1 MGVGREAEVCP
12 RCHPRQAQEF
22 RTNLTMAPKEQ
33 MLELYQFGQISPVEN
48 PSDQSFVYGTEM
60 PLTPTLISL
69 APRQLPAGGFGVPAV
84 PCTRCTP
91 CGWRGGKEHFWGMF
105 PSSEGFQGKDGA
117 SAPWGPGD
125 WGWMSGAALAPTSS
139 RGVLGV
145 LVVQGAPGWSGIFHQ
160 PPARAH
166 PQSRLLLLGAVPSL
180 GFIFAAAPH
189 FGLVPCPF
197 SGLVLLLCFCHD
209 KNSRGGAKIALR
221 RLNMQMLPACPGA
234 SSVSAGPLGAL
245 HCC

>member
-1 MGVGREAEVCP
+1 MGLDV
-12 RCHPRQAQEF
+12 
-22 RTNLTMAPKEQ
+22 
-33 MLELYQFGQISPVEN
+33 
-48 PSDQSFVYGTEM
+48 
-60 PLTPTLISL
+60 
-69 APRQLPAGGFGVPAV
+69 
-84 PCTRCTP
+84 
-91 CGWRGGKEHFWGMF
+91 
-105 PSSEGFQGKDGA
+105 
-117 SAPWGPGD
+117 
-125 WGWMSGAALAPTSS
+125 AA

-145 LVVQGAPGWSGIFHQ
+145 LVVQGAPGGSGIFHQ

-166 PQSRLLLLGAVPSL
+166 PQSRLLLLDAVPSL
-180 GFIFAAAPH
+180 GFIFASAPH

-245 HCC
+245 HCCGTSRKAPKNPGFWPKPGEWCAAPSGWPWPWHRRAPSHRGSCPSATFPLLGAGTAPWS